1 MGYRLKLRPS
11 AVLALP
17 RAEVDALVREGDGAA
32 ALLYLYL
39 ASAAAPLE
47 DAELCRALHW
57 DRAALDAAR
66 QTLEHLGLLGEAE
79 AATETPEAPARC
91 APDYSRADIAAVL
104 EHDGGFAAL
113 RDAVG
118 KKLNRIMTE
127 KDDEMLLGLY
137 NYLGLDADV
146 IFTLV
151 GHCVERTERR
161 YGPHRRPTMRQVEKE
176 GYRWKRLGIV
186 TQALAEEYLKE
197 YARRQQLVPRMM
209 EVLHLGSRAP
219 VSQEAKFLD
228 RWIGWGFSPEAV
240 EYAYEKTVFKCGKL
254 EWNYLNGILRDLDKK
269 GLHDA
274 AEIRRRDQL
283 GASSPRCRKES
294 DDAAAAAADVQNSV
308 AWMKEYLGRTEQE
321 GGNDRGL

>member
-113 RDAVG
+113 RVAVG
-118 KKLNRIMTE
+118 K
-127 KDDEMLLGLY
+127 
-137 NYLGLDADV
+137 
-146 IFTLV
+146 
-151 GHCVERTERR
+151 
-161 YGPHRRPTMRQVEKE
+161 
-176 GYRWKRLGIV
+176 
-186 TQALAEEYLKE
+186 
-197 YARRQQLVPRMM
+197 
-209 EVLHLGSRAP
+209 
-219 VSQEAKFLD
+219 
-228 RWIGWGFSPEAV
+228 
-240 EYAYEKTVFKCGKL
+240 
-254 EWNYLNGILRDLDKK
+254 
-269 GLHDA
+269 
-274 AEIRRRDQL
+274 
-283 GASSPRCRKES
+283 
-294 DDAAAAAADVQNSV
+294 
-308 AWMKEYLGRTEQE
+308 
-321 GGNDRGL
+321 